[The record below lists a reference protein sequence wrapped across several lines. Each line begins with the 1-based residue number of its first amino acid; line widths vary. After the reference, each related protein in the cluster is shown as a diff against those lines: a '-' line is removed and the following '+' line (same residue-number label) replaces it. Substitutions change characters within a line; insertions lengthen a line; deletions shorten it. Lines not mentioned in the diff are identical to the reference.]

1 MYLVYLKLLVLFPA
15 VLMVTPTHNPV
26 FIMVFLNICV
36 CVCVNLKWSAS
47 LACIS
52 NTMDMTFSIIP
63 LYTFLYMLNI
73 MLFKLYPI

>member
-1 MYLVYLKLLVLFPA
+1 M
-15 VLMVTPTHNPV
+15 
-26 FIMVFLNICV
+26 
-36 CVCVNLKWSAS
+36 NLKWSAS

-73 MLFKLYPI
+73 MLFKLYLVRNMLVWHIYFSGCILFQIIYHFQTEDY